1 MDLLAIETSG
11 EIASVALQR
20 GDTVLERRLQGYAR
34 HAEHVL
40 PAVQAVLEEA
50 GLAVGQLSAIAFGAG
65 PGAFTGLRLA
75 CAVAQG
81 LAMPWS
87 LPLVPVGS
95 LEALAAQ
102 AGEGTVLA
110 LADARMGQCYHAW
123 FRCCGGRIEALAAAG
138 VDAPEALFPPAGVGP
153 WHVIGQGMEPLWP
166 RLPEAIRAGAVEIV
180 LDATVQSRDLL
191 PLARRMLAEG
201 RALPPWE
208 AAPYYVRDKVALTA
222 EEQAALRQR
231 RVQAS

>member
-1 MDLLAIETSG
+1 MNLLAIETSG

-20 GDTVLERRLQGYAR
+20 GDTVWERRLQGYAR

-40 PAVQAVLEEA
+40 PAVHAVLEEA
-50 GLAVGQLSAIAFGAG
+50 GLAVGELAAIAFGAG

-81 LAMPWS
+81 LALPGS
-87 LPLVPVGS
+87 LPLVPIGS

-102 AGEGTVLA
+102 PVEGTVLA

-123 FRCCGGRIEALAAAG
+123 FRCSGGQLEPLTEAG
-138 VDAPEALFPPAGVGP
+138 VSAPEEVPLPPASAPCQV
-153 WHVIGQGMEPLWP
+153 VGQGMTPLWP
-166 RLPEAIRAGAVEIV
+166 RLPEAIRAGARTVV
-180 LDATVQSRDLL
+180 LDATVQARDLL
-191 PLARRMLAEG
+191 PLARRALAQG

-222 EEQAALRQR
+222 EEQTALRQR
-231 RVQAS
+231 RMPMP

>member
-20 GDTVLERRLQGYAR
+20 GDTVWERCLQGYAR
-34 HAEHVL
+34 HAEHLL
-40 PAVQAVLEEA
+40 PAVHAVLAEA
-50 GLAVGQLSAIAFGAG
+50 GLTVERLSAIAFGAG

-75 CAVAQG
+75 CATAQG

-87 LPLVPVGS
+87 LPLVPVGT

-102 AGEGTVLA
+102 AGEATVLA

-123 FRCCGGRIEALAAAG
+123 FRCSGGRLESLTEAG
-138 VDAPEALFPPAGVGP
+138 VEVPEAVPLPPADGP
-153 WHVIGQGMEPLWP
+153 WHIVGQGMEALWP
-166 RLPEAIRAGAVEIV
+166 RLPESIRAGALEVV
-180 LDATVQSRDLL
+180 LDATVQARDLL
-191 PLARRMLAEG
+191 RLARRAFAEG
-201 RALPPWE
+201 RTVPPWE

-231 RVQAS
+231 RMQAP